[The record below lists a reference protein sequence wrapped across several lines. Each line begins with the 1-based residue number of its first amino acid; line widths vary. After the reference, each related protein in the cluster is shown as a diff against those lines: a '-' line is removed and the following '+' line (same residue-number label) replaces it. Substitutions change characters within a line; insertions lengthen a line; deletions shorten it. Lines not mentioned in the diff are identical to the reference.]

1 MSLTAIT
8 NLAKRMLNKSS
19 SQSVDTNSALRP
31 IQELLI
37 KFPGIQ
43 KPFTQADFGAQGGSS
58 NDHHSAFNLQVEEV
72 DLTLANQAGQSLQVT
87 APPAAATA
95 PTVARAKSTAA

>member
-31 IQELLI
+31 IPELLI
-37 KFPGIQ
+37 KFSGIQ

-58 NDHHSAFNLQVEEV
+58 NDHHSGLQ
-72 DLTLANQAGQSLQVT
+72 S
-87 APPAAATA
+87 
-95 PTVARAKSTAA
+95 SS

>member
-31 IQELLI
+31 IQELVI
-37 KFPGIQ
+37 KFSGIQ
-43 KPFTQADFGAQGGSS
+43 KPFLQVGSGEQGRSS
-58 NDHHSAFNLQVEEV
+58 NDQHPAFNLQVEEV
-72 DLTLANQAGQSLQVT
+72 NLTLANQAGQSLQVT
-87 APPAAATA
+87 APASAATA
-95 PTVARAKSTAA
+95 PTMARAKSAAA